1 MTIDMQR
8 QAMMQVN
15 KGSIFM
21 TRAVCPDYT
30 IQLPGLMYERPPPW
44 KTP

>member
-1 MTIDMQR
+1 
-8 QAMMQVN
+8 MQVK
-15 KGSIFM
+15 KGAIFV

-30 IQLPGLMYERPPPW
+30 IQLPGLKMYERPPPW